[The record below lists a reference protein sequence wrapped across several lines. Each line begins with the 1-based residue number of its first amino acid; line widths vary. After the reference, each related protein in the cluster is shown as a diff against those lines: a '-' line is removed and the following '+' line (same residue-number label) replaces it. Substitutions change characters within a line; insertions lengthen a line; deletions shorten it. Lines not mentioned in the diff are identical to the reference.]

1 MFGSLEFIIVIA
13 VARLLS
19 VSSRGRFNRLARSR
33 DIPQASTPKQ
43 PSWNHNS
50 DHYHNKAL

>member
-33 DIPQASTPKQ
+33 DIPQASTPQ
-43 PSWNHNS
+43 ATIVEPQFRPLS
-50 DHYHNKAL
+50 